1 MNKPPHWNDE
11 RAAEKLAES
20 EILSAVIEVGGR
32 REAEPEIM
40 VVRGLKQAISRRR
53 NLRAAKEFD
62 LAGAESAALDAA
74 ERGDIVPL
82 IKLITWL
89 PPEDMA
95 KLSPEALRLIADLL
109 LVNLPKASKLPLD
122 RGRPKM
128 TEAERRKASPVHDAA
143 DEVPLIIPI
152 LARMYPE
159 RSRAEVRRRAVE
171 VAAIRHG
178 VNFETLLL
186 YVNRPRKDRRRIH
199 SRIRIFT
206 DP

>member
-1 MNKPPHWNDE
+1 MNNPPRWNDE
-11 RAAEKLAES
+11 RAAEKLAVLISVGDREQ
-20 EILSAVIEVGGR
+20 EV
-32 REAEPEIM
+32 ENAEPAIM
-40 VVRGLKQAISRRR
+40 VVRGLKDSIRRPS
-53 NLRAAKEFD
+53 KTPKKKFD
-62 LAGAESAALDAA
+62 LAGAESSALDAA
-74 ERGDIVPL
+74 ERGNIVPL

-89 PPEDMA
+89 PPEEMA

-109 LVNLPKASKLPLD
+109 LVYLPKASKLPRG

-143 DEVPLIIPI
+143 DEVPLIIPT

-171 VAAIRHG
+171 VAAIRRG